1 LDKFVKLKIRYLLYI
16 LDVLK
21 DEHWIFTM
29 HDELN
34 HVVRI
39 DVWIPAPRTKNMNVI
54 GTNEFLKIK

>member
-1 LDKFVKLKIRYLLYI
+1 
-16 LDVLK
+16 
-21 DEHWIFTM
+21 M